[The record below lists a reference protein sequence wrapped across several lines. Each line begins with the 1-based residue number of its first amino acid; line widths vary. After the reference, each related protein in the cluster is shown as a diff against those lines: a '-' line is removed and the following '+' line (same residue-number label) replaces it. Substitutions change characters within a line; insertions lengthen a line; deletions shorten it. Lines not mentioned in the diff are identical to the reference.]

1 MLKLFL
7 CCTIIHF
14 EFEKKIILVNKSKN
28 HGNNPIKHEIVG
40 YYFYRIVY
48 ILIINI

>member
-1 MLKLFL
+1 MILKK
-7 CCTIIHF
+7 II
-14 EFEKKIILVNKSKN
+14 IILVNKSKN

-48 ILIINI
+48 ILINNI